1 MIIDKK
7 PIRIWT
13 DRFFTIIFSK
23 ILNKNTITFCEIL
36 FPSDK
41 IINFYCVHIH
51 IFLLKKDEYSASNIK
66 TISAINKI
74 TAVILRWP
82 LNLSL
87 KTRYKN
93 AINYYSASVYNPIIT
108 WKCVLDKIKNTLQR

>member
-51 IFLLKKDEYSASNIK
+51 IFCLEKMNIAQATLRLFPQSIKLLQ
-66 TISAINKI
+66 
-74 TAVILRWP
+74 LF
-82 LNLSL
+82 
-87 KTRYKN
+87 
-93 AINYYSASVYNPIIT
+93 
-108 WKCVLDKIKNTLQR
+108 LDGL